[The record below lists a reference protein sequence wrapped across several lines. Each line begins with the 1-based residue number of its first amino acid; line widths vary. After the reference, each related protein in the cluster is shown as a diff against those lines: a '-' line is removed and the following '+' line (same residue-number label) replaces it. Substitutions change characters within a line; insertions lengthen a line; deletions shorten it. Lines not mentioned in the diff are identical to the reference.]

1 MLAAAAFQYFRPL
14 PVTAAS
20 LVLPATERLGVAPAL
35 PFPAQG
41 EADLVVDGFGQ
52 VGSSGGQLPVPMA
65 STAKLMTAL
74 LVLED
79 HPLALNEPGPTLTVT
94 RADVNTFLAQRNQN
108 ESVVPVVAG
117 EQLSEYQLLQ
127 GLLLPSA
134 SNFAQMLATWDVGGA
149 PAFVGRMNMRAA
161 ALDMSATHYADVS
174 GFKSFEGAAKLL
186 PQDTKAPLLL
196 KQAQQA
202 WNDAKLA
209 TADAAKTEALYTNA
223 IKLGQT
229 AMRLPVLAQIV
240 GQSQATLPVA
250 GVVRNLDTLLGQG
263 GVIGIK
269 TGHTD
274 EAGGCFVVAADLT
287 IDGLSQR
294 VYGAVLGQPN
304 ALAGAF
310 KATSTL
316 LQGLAP
322 ALHRRPVVRQND
334 VIARY
339 RTAWDEAGTIV
350 ASQSIA
356 WVLVDGTAISRRVT
370 LDDLPTAL
378 AAGTRVGTLLIEAGA
393 DQAEVPLVT
402 ATPINGPDAGWRLT
416 RGF

>member
-1 MLAAAAFQYFRPL
+1 MLAAAAFQYVRPL

-20 LVLPATERLGVAPAL
+20 VVLPATERLGVAPAL
-35 PFPAQG
+35 PWPAQG
-41 EADLVVDGFGQ
+41 EAALVVDGFGQ
-52 VGSSGGQLPVPMA
+52 VGSSGGQSPVPMA

-94 RADVNTFLAQRNQN
+94 RADVNTFLAQRNQS

-117 EQLSEYQLLQ
+117 EQLTEFQLLQ

-134 SNFAQMLATWDVGGA
+134 SNFAEMLATWDAGGA
-149 PAFVGRMNMRAA
+149 PAFVGRMNTRAA
-161 ALDMSATHYADVS
+161 ALGMSATHYADVS
-174 GFKSFEGAAKLL
+174 GFS
-186 PQDTKAPLLL
+186 PQSVSIP
-196 KQAQQA
+196 
-202 WNDAKLA
+202 
-209 TADAAKTEALYTNA
+209 ADL

-356 WVLVDGTAISRRVT
+356 WVLVDGTAISRRVK
-370 LDDLPTAL
+370 LDDLPTVL

-393 DQAEVPLVT
+393 YQAEVPLVT
-402 ATPINGPDAGWRLT
+402 AAPINGPDAGWRLT

>member
-1 MLAAAAFQYFRPL
+1 MLRAVVLRTHTGRGGVGTADRLALAHNSLVRRPLPYLLALVLAAAAFQYFRPL

-35 PFPAQG
+35 PWPAQG
-41 EADLVVDGFGQ
+41 EAALVVDGFGQ
-52 VGSSGGQLPVPMA
+52 VGSSGGQSPVPMA

-79 HPLALNEPGPTLTVT
+79 HPLALSEPGPTLTVT

-117 EQLSEYQLLQ
+117 EQLTEYQVLQ

-134 SNFAQMLATWDVGGA
+134 SNFAEMLATWDVGGA
-149 PAFVGRMNMRAA
+149 PAFVGRMNTRAA
-161 ALDMSATHYADVS
+161 ALGMSATHHADVS
-174 GFKSFEGAAKLL
+174 GFS
-186 PQDTKAPLLL
+186 PQSVSIS
-196 KQAQQA
+196 
-202 WNDAKLA
+202 
-209 TADAAKTEALYTNA
+209 ADL

-274 EAGGCFVVAADLT
+274 EAGGGFVVAAGLT

-294 VYGAVLGQPN
+294 VYGAVLGQPD

-339 RTAWDEAGTIV
+339 RTAWDEAGTI
-350 ASQSIA
+350 
-356 WVLVDGTAISRRVT
+356 
-370 LDDLPTAL
+370 
-378 AAGTRVGTLLIEAGA
+378 
-393 DQAEVPLVT
+393 
-402 ATPINGPDAGWRLT
+402 
-416 RGF
+416 